1 MLVVGS
7 LVFALGSLTAA
18 VAPSY
23 PWLLAGRVL
32 QGFGGSALLT
42 IGLALV
48 SANFSGPERGR
59 ALGLYFAAG
68 AIAAVVG
75 PIIGGLLASSAGWP
89 AIFWMQVPLAAGVAV
104 LAAQVLPRRAG
115 GIRRSLDLPGLAA
128 GSTVL
133 LAITV
138 ALLQAS
144 AWGWTSPAV
153 LGCWLVA
160 AVALVAFVVR
170 ERHAAEPAVRL
181 SVFGSRIFVAS
192 TIVGAAA
199 WFGILSGSVQLSIYL
214 QEVRG
219 LEPVQAALVLMPWPL
234 LSGLL
239 FPRAGAI
246 VTRIGPE
253 RVMLG
258 SLALATLAAAC
269 MALFTTTTPL
279 VVVSLLAALG
289 GVPLALGVTASTVCA
304 LAEFAPSEA
313 GVASGVFNSLRQIG
327 SLLGVAIP
335 AAIFDLAAAAA
346 PADSA
351 AMAGSSAALASRAV
365 VFGLAL
371 LAVGLILPR
380 QHRVVLATS

>member
-1 MLVVGS
+1 M
-7 LVFALGSLTAA
+7 
-18 VAPSY
+18 
-23 PWLLAGRVL
+23 
-32 QGFGGSALLT
+32 
-42 IGLALV
+42 

-75 PIIGGLLASSAGWP
+75 PIVGGLLASSAGWP
-89 AIFWMQVPLAAGVAV
+89 AIFWMQVPLAVGVAV
-104 LAAQVLPRRAG
+104 LAARVLPWRAG

-160 AVALVAFVVR
+160 AVALIAFVLR

-199 WFGILSGSVQLSIYL
+199 WFGIISGSVQLSIYL

-219 LEPVQAALVLMPWPL
+219 LEPIGAALVLMPWPL
-234 LSGLL
+234 LAGLL

-246 VTRIGPE
+246 VARIGPE

-258 SLALATLAAAC
+258 SLALAALAAAC

-279 VVVSLLAALG
+279 LVVSLLAALG

-313 GVASGVFNSLRQIG
+313 AWRPASSTACARSGRCWALPSRPPSSTWRLRRLRPTAPPWPG
-327 SLLGVAIP
+327 RAPPWP
-335 AAIFDLAAAAA
+335 AGRW
-346 PADSA
+346 SSGWRWWRS
-351 AMAGSSAALASRAV
+351 GSSCRGST
-365 VFGLAL
+365 G
-371 LAVGLILPR
+371 
-380 QHRVVLATS
+380 VVLVTP